1 MIHFSFNIRPTL
13 QQKTSMKENQREEL
27 LKHLAASL
35 HDAKKEGGAIL
46 LVGAGISVSAGIPP
60 AQKLMKI
67 AIENFPDYFTKEEKQ
82 LLKEEP
88 SKLQYND
95 IMTKLSASQR
105 KTLFNWHIK
114 GDEKNNIP
122 KAKLNFAHLAIA
134 ELLKQKYIKR
144 ILTTNFDPLLINA
157 CYMVGMYPLPSIYDL
172 GSVNQ
177 INPELFDDP
186 CIIYLNGQH
195 AGQVQRNTPSQL
207 TQHKFILSK
216 VIHSTGC
223 KRPWIIA
230 GYSGE
235 NDPLMEALDELRPYN
250 NWLYWLEYN
259 SQISKNRSHHFLEL
273 DEECKVI
280 NQCDAD
286 ETFMEIAELLQ
297 CSLDFIERPEVELQN
312 YLNEIN
318 FNTALTKGEKYKSQ
332 TERLVRVLSNKL
344 DDYTRVD
351 IFYTMLEKLENDE
364 FNDTNLSLKIACQKE
379 ILIYEPQNLDI
390 AEKALNTIMHLSRST
405 TNINLKFNILREH
418 SDLLI
423 LLEPLKL
430 ELNILNAFIYFLI
443 HLAFVEKNPVEKS
456 NRINSIQQ
464 ILPIIKNNLDTLTLL
479 EFYALI
485 KNFSAFESTLS
496 KAAEDCLDPYELAEL
511 KECISN
517 SIIINE
523 IQRSSKFTPII
534 QNIFKLKID

>member
-1 MIHFSFNIRPTL
+1 
-13 QQKTSMKENQREEL
+13 
-27 LKHLAASL
+27 
-35 HDAKKEGGAIL
+35 
-46 LVGAGISVSAGIPP
+46 
-60 AQKLMKI
+60 
-67 AIENFPDYFTKEEKQ
+67 
-82 LLKEEP
+82 
-88 SKLQYND
+88 
-95 IMTKLSASQR
+95 
-105 KTLFNWHIK
+105 
-114 GDEKNNIP
+114 
-122 KAKLNFAHLAIA
+122 
-134 ELLKQKYIKR
+134 
-144 ILTTNFDPLLINA
+144 
-157 CYMVGMYPLPSIYDL
+157 
-172 GSVNQ
+172 
-177 INPELFDDP
+177 
-186 CIIYLNGQH
+186 
-195 AGQVQRNTPSQL
+195 
-207 TQHKFILSK
+207 
-216 VIHSTGC
+216 
-223 KRPWIIA
+223 
-230 GYSGE
+230 
-235 NDPLMEALDELRPYN
+235 
-250 NWLYWLEYN
+250 
-259 SQISKNRSHHFLEL
+259 
-273 DEECKVI
+273 
-280 NQCDAD
+280 
-286 ETFMEIAELLQ
+286 MEIAELLQ

-351 IFYTMLEKLENDE
+351 IFYTMLEKHENDE

>member
-13 QQKTSMKENQREEL
+13 QPKTSMKENQREKL

-35 HDAKKEGGAIL
+35 KDAKDDGGAIL

-60 AQKLMKI
+60 AFKLMKI
-67 AIENFPDYFTKEEKQ
+67 AIENFPNYFTEEELRFVQ
-82 LLKEEP
+82 EDL

-95 IMTKLSASQR
+95 IMSKLSSVHR
-105 KTLFNWHIK
+105 KKIFNWYIH
-114 GDEKNNIP
+114 GDEEKSIP

-134 ELLKQKYIKR
+134 ELLKQGYIKR

-172 GSVNQ
+172 GSVSQ
-177 INPELFDDP
+177 INPELFDNP

-195 AGQVQRNTPSQL
+195 AGQVQRNTSSQL
-207 TQHKFILSK
+207 NTHDPILQK
-216 VIHSTGC
+216 VVLATGC
-223 KRPWIIA
+223 KQPWIIA

-235 NDPLMEALDELRPYN
+235 NDPLMKALDELRPYN
-250 NWLYWLEYN
+250 NWLYWLEYGDHVL
-259 SQISKNRSHHFLEL
+259 QKKSHHFLEN

-280 NQCDAD
+280 YACDAD

-485 KNFSAFESTLS
+485 RSFSGFESTLS
-496 KAAEDCLDPYELAEL
+496 KAAEDCLESDELAEL
-511 KECISN
+511 KECIAN

-523 IQRSSKFTPII
+523 IQRSSKFMPII
-534 QNIFKLKID
+534 QNIFKVKID